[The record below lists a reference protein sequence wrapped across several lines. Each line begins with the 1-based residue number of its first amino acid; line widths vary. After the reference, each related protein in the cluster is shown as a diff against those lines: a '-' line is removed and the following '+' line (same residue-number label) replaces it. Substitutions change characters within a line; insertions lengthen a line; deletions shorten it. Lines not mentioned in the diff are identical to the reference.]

1 MLAAPD
7 VLAERFHVLRQFV
20 AALLHGFA
28 LGAVFDR
35 VVVDGCLGFLD
46 AGGELGVFR
55 LELLIEG
62 EQVFLVLRR
71 NLSQK
76 P

>member
-1 MLAAPD
+1 
-7 VLAERFHVLRQFV
+7 
-20 AALLHGFA
+20 LHGFA